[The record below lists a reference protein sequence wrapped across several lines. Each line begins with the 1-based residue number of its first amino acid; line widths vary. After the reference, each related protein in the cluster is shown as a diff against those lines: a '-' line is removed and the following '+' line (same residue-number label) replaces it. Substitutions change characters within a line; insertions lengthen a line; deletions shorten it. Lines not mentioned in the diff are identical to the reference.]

1 MALTNY
7 ERMIQLAE
15 DVFATRTDPEQLDV
29 NQAVIEHLLKIHPS
43 TVSEYNEGK
52 GPCVWILVIP
62 TTRKLMQQFLDK
74 KISEKELYTLT
85 PLAVPYEAIYLC
97 SALTLEEYR
106 GKGIAT
112 KLTTEAIEQIKKEQ
126 PIAALFVWPF
136 SEEGKQLAE
145 KIAKL
150 TQLPLYYRLT

>member
-1 MALTNY
+1 
-7 ERMIQLAE
+7 
-15 DVFATRTDPEQLDV
+15 
-29 NQAVIEHLLKIHPS
+29 
-43 TVSEYNEGK
+43 
-52 GPCVWILVIP
+52 
-62 TTRKLMQQFLDK
+62 
-74 KISEKELYTLT
+74 
-85 PLAVPYEAIYLC
+85 
-97 SALTLEEYR
+97 LEEYR